1 MHVLGPTQV
10 RINRTY
16 IRKTGPRWQR
26 KTTIDSRNRRKR
38 GGQAGYG
45 LNLATN
51 IDLGKRVTDSHLGKT
66 IISDAVDY
74 PPTAYKKIKNKITN
88 KKVKAVMNTGIAD
101 YLVNKGIELIGQ
113 TFN

>member
-16 IRKTGPRWQR
+16 VRKTGPRWQR
-26 KTTIDSRNRRKR
+26 KTTIGSRNKRKR
-38 GGQAGYG
+38 RGQAGYG

-51 IDLGKRVTDSHLGKT
+51 IDLGKRVTDCHLGKT
-66 IISDAVDY
+66 IICDAVDY
-74 PPTAYKKIKNKITN
+74 PPTAYKNI
-88 KKVKAVMNTGIAD
+88 KAVMNTGIAD
-101 YLVNKGIELIGQ
+101 YLVNKEIELIGE

>member
-10 RINRTY
+10 RINITY
-16 IRKTGPRWQR
+16 VRKTGSRWHR
-26 KTTIDSRNRRKR
+26 KTTIGSRNRRKR

-51 IDLGKRVTDSHLGKT
+51 RDLGKRVTDSHLGKT

-74 PPTAYKKIKNKITN
+74 PPTVYKKIKNKIN
-88 KKVKAVMNTGIAD
+88 KKVKAVMNTGFAD
-101 YLVNKGIELIGQ
+101 YLVNKGIELIGE